1 MKKLLKNFFNKEFDD
16 FYFVLMVFY
25 ILGVFSPFL
34 ILKIKGIGIYDF
46 IKNTDENNI
55 GQIGDFFAG
64 TTIPVF
70 TVVTIFLL
78 VRTYYLQ
85 KNEFLKTAKALD
97 EQKNI
102 MNEEKNIVKR
112 QSELDIFYTVL
123 SRWQTV
129 RENTVV
135 TLPKW
140 FYKCIIPLNV
150 VPKEY
155 LNDGIK
161 KVKIYDYFRIINMMF
176 RNTEFEILWKNL
188 NIIKEGDDD
197 LKKFTC
203 NVLQYSSINYFTN
216 FYLILLYIDEHIS
229 DNDMKKFVL
238 YNLKMSLN
246 LEERYM
252 FSLLIEVIDLNILG
266 EDDKVF
272 KELLHKYSH
281 ILFFN

>member
-1 MKKLLKNFFNKEFDD
+1 MKKLLKKFFNKEFDD
-16 FYFVLMVFY
+16 FNFVLMVFY
-25 ILGVFSPFL
+25 IFGVFSPFL

-46 IKNTDENNI
+46 IINTDENNI
-55 GQIGDFFAG
+55 GQIGDFFTG
-64 TTIPVF
+64 TTIPIF

-85 KNEFLKTAKALD
+85 KNEFIKTAKALD

-155 LNDGIK
+155 LNDSIK

-229 DNDMKKFVL
+229 DDDMKKFVL